1 MLELKTVQL
10 VCMIGNDTGAE
21 RFSVSTSRSFSNDVL
36 SFDISS
42 SEGHFTA
49 SLDSKAPIRIVKLA
63 AVFGCSFRETDRI
76 FLNGYQSA
84 TESREYTIH
93 ERMKG
98 LELIPP
104 AVIDNYCLAQCGDYG
119 FTEYSKEEGKLH
131 GFSYGYIRS
140 GETFSFFGSL
150 AEDSGFTVI
159 RTDTNKDEIVFEK
172 DCSGLYT
179 EGGYKGLSLFF
190 AEGTEDEVF
199 GKYFDMQGIK
209 PDFDSAPSAV
219 FECRSRSRAG
229 TDEKTILDRLEDIK
243 GQPLGAEVF
252 LIDKGYQTSFGDW
265 LREDS
270 SRFPLGLAPIAKQ
283 ISGAGLIPGIWV
295 APFVCSE
302 DSEIWQEHRNWIA
315 KDQDGEWLKAGYDR
329 GTLYSL
335 DIMNKEVR
343 EHLRQVF
350 STIICEWGFRYLRL
364 GYLYAACIA
373 PRRNMTRGQLMTE
386 AMAFLREITCG
397 AVICACDVPLAPA
410 FGRTDICLVSCAS
423 SASWDGRSIMGFS
436 QRERSGARSS
446 ILSSVF
452 RRQLNGRAFRSA
464 AGGYLLSGAG
474 LTMRQKQML
483 CEVNAAAGDV
493 LSSPDDA
500 SSYSQDQ
507 LRLLSG
513 MKAMK
518 GASVI
523 SAGLYGNSLRVE
535 YRIGERSL
543 QRDYKI

>member
-1 MLELKTVQL
+1 MLELRTVQL
-10 VCMIGNDTGAE
+10 VCMIGNETGAE
-21 RFSVSTSRSFSNDVL
+21 RLSVSTSRSFANDIL
-36 SFDISS
+36 SFDISTS
-42 SEGHFTA
+42 GDVFSA
-49 SLDSKAPIRIVKLA
+49 SLTSQVPVKIVKLA
-63 AVFGCSFRETDRI
+63 AVFRRSFRETDRI

-98 LELIPP
+98 LEYIPP
-104 AVIDNYCLAQCGDYG
+104 AVIDNYCLAQYGDYG
-119 FTEYSKEEGKLH
+119 FAEYSKEEGKLH

-140 GETFSFFGSL
+140 GESFTFLGSL

-159 RTDTNKDEIVFEK
+159 RTDTNRDEIVFEK

-179 EGGYKGLSLFF
+179 EGFCEGLKLFLT
-190 AEGTEDEVF
+190 EGTEEEVF
-199 GKYFDMQGIK
+199 DGYFRQLGIK
-209 PDFDSAPSAV
+209 PCSDSAPASV

-229 TDEKTILDRLEDIK
+229 TDEKTVLDALSEVR

-252 LIDKGYQTSFGDW
+252 LIDKGHQSAFGDW
-265 LREDS
+265 LTPDS
-270 SRFPLGLAPIAKQ
+270 SRFPLGIAPIAKQ
-283 ISGAGLIPGIWV
+283 ISGEGLIPGLWL
-295 APFVCSE
+295 APFVCGE

-329 GTLYSL
+329 GTLYAL

-350 STIICEWGFRYLRL
+350 STVICEWGFSFLKL

-373 PRRNMTRGQLMTE
+373 PRRDMTRGQLMAE
-386 AMAFLREITCG
+386 AMGFLREITSG
-397 AVICACDVPLAPA
+397 AVILACDVPLASA
-410 FGRTDICLVSCAS
+410 FGRTDLCMVSCAAGS
-423 SASWDGRSIMGFS
+423 SWDGRSIMGFS
-436 QRERSGARSS
+436 QRERAGARSS
-446 ILSSVF
+446 ILSAVF
-452 RRQLNGRAFRSA
+452 RRQLSGRAFIST

-483 CEVNAAAGDV
+483 CEVNAAAGEI

-500 SSYSQDQ
+500 SAYSQDQ

-513 MKAMK
+513 MKTMRT
-518 GASVI
+518 ASVI

-535 YRIGERSL
+535 YRIGEREL
-543 QRDYKI
+543 QRDYKL